1 MARRPPQRARR
12 RAPSVA
18 SSNSGVEEGRF
29 SKFRKAF
36 SKDGAVSEFVWKWR
50 CKLFG
55 NADQDA
61 EDDTTEEE
69 EVGGDPV
76 SKIMYEGPDSSTWNY
91 NWVDYPPKQISKA
104 TAREHG
110 RVAIKVF
117 KVKDHEKQ
125 CISGR
130 LPLKYHSIQVQN
142 LAVVA
147 ALAPILKKQD
157 YHISETE
164 TATFKAPFHV
174 LFFCQDEIQQLYHG
188 LAKDDILAPYLK
200 LFVDAT
206 ESVLK
211 EMHTK
216 LDNLGSSGLISFATI
231 WTLFPRGTTVY
242 STDLESEFLC
252 KVTKADYVTTS
263 CGGSF
268 LQIGVKVLRFNGDSF
283 VWATKMLRLN
293 SFSGNK
299 PIKQLRHY
307 PIEYHSDI
315 PGVYDRLQTRGKMML
330 DLQGLQYRCYN
341 NVALY
346 WQDSKSV
353 NKHNVE
359 GRILVDVSGYQK
371 YQDDDLHRNT
381 SKRKSSKR
389 RNEDEDDLDDWGI
402 GAWDESDDESDA
414 ESVNPFSDG
423 DSDTSYDS
431 DSDENQPEKRT
442 IRKQITESQSQRNK
456 EMMLRRKDDLPFLY
470 GLVGGYALKTKLW
483 VEFYIED
490 IEPLIW
496 NDTAYS
502 HLVYD
507 EQQKDL
513 ILSFVQHHSFA
524 NNAAPTV
531 KKPALLPAPGMTASD
546 SSSTA
551 NEDPSD
557 STPKRTLAPIEDVIV
572 GKGQGLVILLSGP
585 PGTGKTLMAE
595 AVADRTHRPLVYLQ
609 AEDLGTHAGELGTR
623 LKRCLTMAAEWNAVV
638 LLDEAD
644 VFMAERDPNNIHR
657 NELVSIFLRE
667 LEYFRGIL
675 FLTTNLYQT
684 IDPAFRSRVSL
695 HLLFASLARDAR
707 KKVWHNFLS
716 RLAPQTLAPPVP
728 ARAAGKGKAVAWTA
742 AEDEDDDAG
751 VKEEEEVGEEEEEVR
766 RGAQGGAPPT
776 LSDADIDEI
785 SLWQLNGREIKNA
798 VKMVRTWCDH
808 KGYAMT
814 LDRLES
820 GIRVTNPCA
829 TKSAEVDH
837 DLYK

>member
-1 MARRPPQRARR
+1 MARTKQTARR
-12 RAPSVA
+12 TAPSNA
-18 SSNSGVEEGRF
+18 SDDSGAADGRLA
-29 SKFRKAF
+29 KFKNAF
-36 SKDGAVSEFVWKWR
+36 AKDGAISEFVWKWR

-55 NADQDA
+55 NANAGSD
-61 EDDTTEEE
+61 EDSADED

-130 LPLKYHSIQVQN
+130 LPLKYHSIEVQN
-142 LAVVA
+142 LAVVS
-147 ALAPILKKQD
+147 ALAPIFKKQD

-164 TATFKAPFHV
+164 SATFNAPFHV
-174 LFFCQDEIQQLYHG
+174 LYFCQDEIKQLHNG

-200 LFVDAT
+200 LFVDSMD
-206 ESVLK
+206 SVLK
-211 EMHTK
+211 DMHTK

-242 STDLESEFLC
+242 STDLESEFLG

-263 CGGSF
+263 TGESF
-268 LQIGVKVLRFNGDSF
+268 LQIGVKVLRFNGESF

-307 PIEYHSDI
+307 PIGYHSNI
-315 PGVYDRLQTRGKMML
+315 ATVYDRLQSRGKMML

-353 NKHNVE
+353 SKHNVE
-359 GRILVDVSGYQK
+359 GRILIDVSGYQK
-371 YQDDDLHRNT
+371 YQDDDLHRN
-381 SKRKSSKR
+381 SRRKSSKR
-389 RNEDEDDLDDWGI
+389 RNEDEDDLEDWGV
-402 GAWDESDDESDA
+402 GAWDDSDSDSDA
-414 ESVNPFSDG
+414 ESVNPFSDT
-423 DSDTSYDS
+423 SSATSYDS
-431 DSDENQPEKRT
+431 DALGPDRDQPEKRT
-442 IRKQITESQSQRNK
+442 LRKQITESQCQRNK
-456 EMMLRRKDDLPFLY
+456 DMMLRRKDDLPFLY

-490 IEPLIW
+490 IEPLVW

-524 NNAAPTV
+524 NVTPAAAP
-531 KKPALLPAPGMTASD
+531 ALPDTTPSD

-551 NEDPSD
+551 NDD
-557 STPKRTLAPIEDVIV
+557 ADASTPKRTLAPIEDVIV

-623 LKRCLTMAAEWNAVV
+623 LKRLLTMAAEWNAVV

-695 HLLFASLARDAR
+695 HLLFASLPRDAR
-707 KKVWHNFLS
+707 RKVWHNFLS
-716 RLAPQTLAPPVP
+716 RLAPQSLAPASGEASASAQDAEVV
-728 ARAAGKGKAVAWTA
+728 RDGAA
-742 AEDEDDDAG
+742 
-751 VKEEEEVGEEEEEVR
+751 
-766 RGAQGGAPPT
+766 PT
-776 LSDADIDEI
+776 LSEADLDEI
-785 SLWQLNGREIKNA
+785 GLWQLNGREIKNA

-837 DLYK
+837 DLYE

>member
-1 MARRPPQRARR
+1 MARTRQTARR
-12 RAPSVA
+12 RASSDA
-18 SSNSGVEEGRF
+18 SNDSAASTSRLT
-29 SKFRKAF
+29 KFRNALG
-36 SKDGAVSEFVWKWR
+36 KDGAVSEFVWKWR

-55 NADQDA
+55 SADA
-61 EDDTTEEE
+61 GSEDDSADEE

-142 LAVVA
+142 LAVVS
-147 ALAPILKKQD
+147 ALAPIFKKQD
-157 YHISETE
+157 HHISETE
-164 TATFKAPFHV
+164 SATFKAPFHI
-174 LFFCQDEIQQLYHG
+174 LFFCQDEIKQLYSG

-200 LFVDAT
+200 LFVDSMD
-206 ESVLK
+206 SVLK
-211 EMHTK
+211 DMHTR
-216 LDNLGSSGLISFATI
+216 LDNLGGSGLISFATI

-263 CGGSF
+263 CGDSF
-268 LQIGVKVLRFNGDSF
+268 LQIGVKVLRFNGESF

-307 PIEYHSDI
+307 PIGYHSDI
-315 PGVYDRLQTRGKMML
+315 ATVHDRLQNRGKMML

-359 GRILVDVSGYQK
+359 GRILIDVSGYQK
-371 YQDDDLHRNT
+371 YQDDDLHRN

-389 RNEDEDDLDDWGI
+389 RGEDEDDLDDWGI
-402 GAWDESDDESDA
+402 GAWDDSDNDSDA
-414 ESVNPFSDG
+414 ESTNPFSDT
-423 DSDTSYDS
+423 SSVSSYDS
-431 DSDENQPEKRT
+431 DDDSDHDQPEKRT
-442 IRKQITESQSQRNK
+442 LRKQITEAQCQRNK
-456 EMMLRRKDDLPFLY
+456 DMMLRRKDDLPFLY

-490 IEPLIW
+490 IEPLVW

-513 ILSFVQHHSFA
+513 ILSFVQHHSFTNVTPA
-524 NNAAPTV
+524 AAP
-531 KKPALLPAPGMTASD
+531 ALPDTTPSD

-551 NEDPSD
+551 NEDVS
-557 STPKRTLAPIEDVIV
+557 SNTPKRTLAPIEDVIV

-695 HLLFASLARDAR
+695 HLLFASLPRDAR
-707 KKVWHNFLS
+707 RQVWHNFLS
-716 RLAPQTLAPPVP
+716 RLAPQSLAAAAP
-728 ARAAGKGKAVAWTA
+728 APGKGKAIASAAA
-742 AEDEDDDAG
+742 AED
-751 VKEEEEVGEEEEEVR
+751 VEVHDGEV
-766 RGAQGGAPPT
+766 PT
-776 LSDADIDEI
+776 LSEADVDEI

>member
-1 MARRPPQRARR
+1 MARTKQTARR
-12 RAPSVA
+12 RAA
-18 SSNSGVEEGRF
+18 STSSSDDGEDGRLT
-29 SKFRKAF
+29 KFRNAF
-36 SKDGAVSEFVWKWR
+36 GKNGAISEFVWKWR
-50 CKLFG
+50 CKIFG
-55 NADQDA
+55 NADADSD
-61 EDDTTEEE
+61 EDSADEEE
-69 EVGGDPV
+69 AGGDPV
-76 SKIMYEGPDSSTWNY
+76 SKVMYEGPDSSTWNY

-164 TATFKAPFHV
+164 SATFKAPFHV
-174 LFFCQDEIQQLYHG
+174 LFFCQDEIKALHNG

-200 LFVDAT
+200 LFVDAMD
-206 ESVLK
+206 SVLK
-211 EMHTK
+211 DMHTK
-216 LDNLGSSGLISFATI
+216 IDNLGGSGLISFATV

-263 CGGSF
+263 CGDSF

-283 VWATKMLRLN
+283 VWATKVMRLT

-307 PIEYHSDI
+307 PIAYHTDI
-315 PGVYDRLQTRGKMML
+315 ASVYDRLQNRGKMML

-346 WQDSKSV
+346 WQDSKTV

-359 GRILVDVSGYQK
+359 GRILIDVSGYQK
-371 YQDDDLHRNT
+371 YQDDDLHRST
-381 SKRKSSKR
+381 GKRKSKR
-389 RNEDEDDLDDWGI
+389 RNEDEDDIDDWGV
-402 GAWDESDDESDA
+402 GAWDDSDNESDA
-414 ESVNPFSDG
+414 KSVNPFSDSESAMSYS
-423 DSDTSYDS
+423 SD
-431 DSDENQPEKRT
+431 DEDNQPEKRT
-442 IRKQITESQSQRNK
+442 LRKHITTAQCQRNK
-456 EMMLRRKDDLPFLY
+456 DMMLRRKDDLPFLY

-490 IEPLIW
+490 IEPLVW

-524 NNAAPTV
+524 ST
-531 KKPALLPAPGMTASD
+531 PATTLALTQGTPSD

-551 NEDPSD
+551 NEDAD
-557 STPKRTLAPIEDVIV
+557 GTPKRTLAPIEDVIV

-695 HLLFASLARDAR
+695 HLLFSALPRDAR
-707 KKVWHNFLS
+707 KQVWHNFIS
-716 RLAPQTLAPPVP
+716 RLAPQTLPSV
-728 ARAAGKGKAVAWTA
+728 GKGKKAITDDEGVEDAV
-742 AEDEDDDAG
+742 
-751 VKEEEEVGEEEEEVR
+751 
-766 RGAQGGAPPT
+766 PT
-776 LSDADIDEI
+776 LSDADMDEI

-808 KGYAMT
+808 KGYVMT

-829 TKSAEVDH
+829 TKSAEVDD

>member
-1 MARRPPQRARR
+1 MARTKQTARR
-12 RAPSVA
+12 RAPSAA
-18 SSNSGVEEGRF
+18 SSDSGTGAGRF
-29 SKFRKAF
+29 SKFKCAF
-36 SKDGAVSEFVWKWR
+36 TKDGAVSEFIWKWR

-55 NADQDA
+55 SGNKDNDN
-61 EDDTTEEE
+61 DSSDEEE
-69 EVGGDPV
+69 AGGDPV
-76 SKIMYEGPDSSTWNY
+76 SKVMYEGPDSSTWNY

-147 ALAPILKKQD
+147 ALVPILKKQD
-157 YHISETE
+157 HHVSETE
-164 TATFKAPFHV
+164 TATFTAPFHV
-174 LFFCQDEIQQLYHG
+174 LFFCQDEIKQLYNG

-200 LFVDAT
+200 LFVDAMD
-206 ESVLK
+206 SVLK

-216 LDNLGSSGLISFATI
+216 LDNLGGSSLISFATA
-231 WTLFPRGTTVY
+231 WTLFSRGTTLY

-252 KVTKADYVTTS
+252 KVIKADYVTTS
-263 CGGSF
+263 CGDSF
-268 LQIGVKVLRFNGDSF
+268 LQISVKVLRFNGDSF
-283 VWATKMLRLN
+283 VWASKMLRLG

-307 PIEYHSDI
+307 PIEHHADI
-315 PGVYDRLQTRGKMML
+315 ASVYDRLQNRGKMML

-346 WQDSKSV
+346 WQDSKTVS
-353 NKHNVE
+353 KHNVE
-359 GRILVDVSGYQK
+359 GRILIDVSGYQK
-371 YQDDDLHRNT
+371 YQDDDLHRN
-381 SKRKSSKR
+381 SAKRKSSKR
-389 RNEDEDDLDDWGI
+389 RNEDEDDQDDWGI
-402 GAWDESDDESDA
+402 GAWDDESDNDSDA
-414 ESVNPFSDG
+414 ESINPFSDT
-423 DSDTSYDS
+423 DSDNSYDS
-431 DSDENQPEKRT
+431 DDDDANRPEKRT
-442 IRKQITESQSQRNK
+442 LRKHITEAQCLRNK

-513 ILSFVQHHSFA
+513 ILSFVQYHSFT
-524 NNAAPTV
+524 NNTIATPTTTNSTTTTAT
-531 KKPALLPAPGMTASD
+531 KPALPASD

-557 STPKRTLAPIEDVIV
+557 SSSTPKRTLAPIDDVIA

-695 HLLFASLARDAR
+695 HLLFASLPRDAR
-707 KKVWHNFLS
+707 KQVWRNFLS
-716 RLAPQTLAPPVP
+716 RLAPQSLAAPP
-728 ARAAGKGKAVAWTA
+728 AAAAGKGKEIAS
-742 AEDEDDDAG
+742 
-751 VKEEEEVGEEEEEVR
+751 EEELETVDGNAVV
-766 RGAQGGAPPT
+766 PT
-776 LSDADIDEI
+776 LSETDIDEI

-808 KGYAMT
+808 KNYVMT

-837 DLYK
+837 DLYA

>member
-1 MARRPPQRARR
+1 MARTRQTARR
-12 RAPSVA
+12 RAPSAMSSDSDA
-18 SSNSGVEEGRF
+18 STPGRF
-29 SKFRKAF
+29 SRLSGAF
-36 SKDGAVSEFVWKWR
+36 AKDGPVSEFIWKWR

-55 NADQDA
+55 NADKDA
-61 EDDTTEEE
+61 VEDSSTEE

-130 LPLKYHSIQVQN
+130 LPLKFHSIQVQN
-142 LAVVA
+142 LAVVS

-157 YHISETE
+157 HHISETE
-164 TATFKAPFHV
+164 SCTFKAPFHE
-174 LFFCQDEIQQLYHG
+174 LFFCQDDIKQLYNG
-188 LAKDDILAPYLK
+188 LGRDDILAPYLK
-200 LFVDAT
+200 LFVDAMD
-206 ESVLK
+206 SVLK

-216 LDNLGSSGLISFATI
+216 LDNLGGSGLISFATL

-263 CGGSF
+263 GGDSF

-283 VWATKMLRLN
+283 VWASKILRLS

-307 PIEYHSDI
+307 PIAHHADI
-315 PGVYDRLQTRGKMML
+315 ATVYERLENRGKMML

-346 WQDSKSV
+346 WQDSKTLS
-353 NKHNVE
+353 KHNVE

-371 YQDDDLHRNT
+371 YQDDDLHRT
-381 SKRKSSKR
+381 KRKSSRR

-402 GAWDESDDESDA
+402 GAWDDSDSDSDA
-414 ESVNPFSDG
+414 ESINPFDDG
-423 DSDTSYDS
+423 NSDTSYDS
-431 DSDENQPEKRT
+431 DSDDNRPEKRT
-442 IRKQITESQSQRNK
+442 LRKHITESQCQRNK
-456 EMMLRRKDDLPFLY
+456 DMMLRRKDDLPFLY

-490 IEPLIW
+490 IEPLVW

-524 NNAAPTV
+524 NPPTTTSTTTP
-531 KKPALLPAPGMTASD
+531 KPAPAPPSD

-551 NEDPSD
+551 NEETTD
-557 STPKRTLAPIEDVIV
+557 SIPKRTLAPIEDVIV

-675 FLTTNLYQT
+675 FLTTNLYRT

-695 HLLFASLARDAR
+695 HLLFATLPRDAR
-707 KKVWHNFLS
+707 RQVWRNFLS
-716 RLAPQTLAPPVP
+716 RLAPQSLP
-728 ARAAGKGKAVAWTA
+728 AVREGKGKEVSGGPEQDEQQQQEKDGAV
-742 AEDEDDDAG
+742 
-751 VKEEEEVGEEEEEVR
+751 
-766 RGAQGGAPPT
+766 PT
-776 LSDADIDEI
+776 LSDSDVDEI

-829 TKSAEVDH
+829 TKSAEVDQA
-837 DLYK
+837 LYD